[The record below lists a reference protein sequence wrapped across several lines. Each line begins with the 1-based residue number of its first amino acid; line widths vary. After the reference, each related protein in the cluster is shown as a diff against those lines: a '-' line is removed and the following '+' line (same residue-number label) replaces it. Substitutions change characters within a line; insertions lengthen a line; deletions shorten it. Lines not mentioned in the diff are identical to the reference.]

1 MLTRRKLVLGAALAA
16 LVPVAPALAAPDP
29 LLADILYGVSDALI
43 RDYIYR
49 NYEYGRWDGRYW
61 WYRGNRYTP
70 ATYRRF
76 WIDDYYRH
84 YPSPPPAHRPPPPG
98 HRPPPPP
105 HFDGPGGR
113 PPPPLRPPH
122 FAGGRPPG
130 GRARGLRSLHT
141 VRART
146 RRISAVPATGRRM
159 QAVRGPVTRTAAVR
173 VRLTSEVRAAEAR
186 AVPAVPAD
194 AAAPQPVPHLPS
206 GCGPEP
212 HPRTPDGLDSGSRI
226 RIDKRSVA
234 NYHSRHGGVKW
245 QAGHPQWLP
254 KPPPQTG
261 DGSI

>member
-1 MLTRRKLVLGAALAA
+1 MLTRRKLVLGAALAV
-16 LVPVAPALAAPDP
+16 LVPAAPALAAPDP

-84 YPSPPPAHRPPPPG
+84 YPPPPPAHRPPPG

-130 GRARGLRSLHT
+130 G
-141 VRART
+141 
-146 RRISAVPATGRRM
+146 P
-159 QAVRGPVTRTAAVR
+159 GPR
-173 VRLTSEVRAAEAR
+173 
-186 AVPAVPAD
+186 P
-194 AAAPQPVPHLPS
+194 PQPPHGPGPHFPS

-234 NYHSRHGGVKW
+234 NYRSRHGGVKW

>member
-16 LVPVAPALAAPDP
+16 LVPAAPALAAPDP

-84 YPSPPPAHRPPPPG
+84 YPPPPPAHRPPPG

-105 HFDGPGGR
+105 HFDGP
-113 PPPPLRPPH
+113 
-122 FAGGRPPG
+122 
-130 GRARGLRSLHT
+130 
-141 VRART
+141 
-146 RRISAVPATGRRM
+146 AV
-159 QAVRGPVTRTAAVR
+159 
-173 VRLTSEVRAAEAR
+173 VRLRLCGPRTLRAEGLPEDRAAEAR

-194 AAAPQPVPHLPS
+194 AAAPQPVPHFPS

>member
-1 MLTRRKLVLGAALAA
+1 MLTRRKLVLGAALAV
-16 LVPVAPALAAPDP
+16 LVPAAPALAAPDP

-84 YPSPPPAHRPPPPG
+84 YPPPPPAHRPPPG

-130 GRARGLRSLHT
+130 G
-141 VRART
+141 
-146 RRISAVPATGRRM
+146 P
-159 QAVRGPVTRTAAVR
+159 GPR
-173 VRLTSEVRAAEAR
+173 
-186 AVPAVPAD
+186 P
-194 AAAPQPVPHLPS
+194 PQPPHGPGPHFPS

-254 KPPPQTG
+254 KPPPQAG

>member
-1 MLTRRKLVLGAALAA
+1 MLTRRKLVLGAALAV
-16 LVPVAPALAAPDP
+16 LVPAAPALAAPDP

-84 YPSPPPAHRPPPPG
+84 YPPPPPAHRPPPG
-98 HRPPPPP
+98 HRPPP

-130 GRARGLRSLHT
+130 G
-141 VRART
+141 
-146 RRISAVPATGRRM
+146 P
-159 QAVRGPVTRTAAVR
+159 GPR
-173 VRLTSEVRAAEAR
+173 
-186 AVPAVPAD
+186 P
-194 AAAPQPVPHLPS
+194 PQPPHGPGPHFPS

>member
-1 MLTRRKLVLGAALAA
+1 MLTRRKLVLGAALAV
-16 LVPVAPALAAPDP
+16 LVPAAPALAAPDP

-84 YPSPPPAHRPPPPG
+84 YPPPPPAHRPPPG

-130 GRARGLRSLHT
+130 G
-141 VRART
+141 
-146 RRISAVPATGRRM
+146 P
-159 QAVRGPVTRTAAVR
+159 GPR
-173 VRLTSEVRAAEAR
+173 
-186 AVPAVPAD
+186 P
-194 AAAPQPVPHLPS
+194 PQPPPGPGPHFPS

>member
-1 MLTRRKLVLGAALAA
+1 MLTRRKLVLGAALAV
-16 LVPVAPALAAPDP
+16 LVPAAPALAAPDP

-84 YPSPPPAHRPPPPG
+84 YPPPPPAHRPPPG
-98 HRPPPPP
+98 HR
-105 HFDGPGGR
+105 
-113 PPPPLRPPH
+113 PPPLRPPH

-130 GRARGLRSLHT
+130 G
-141 VRART
+141 
-146 RRISAVPATGRRM
+146 P
-159 QAVRGPVTRTAAVR
+159 GPR
-173 VRLTSEVRAAEAR
+173 
-186 AVPAVPAD
+186 P
-194 AAAPQPVPHLPS
+194 PQPPHGPGPHFPS

>member
-16 LVPVAPALAAPDP
+16 LVPAAPALAAPDP

-84 YPSPPPAHRPPPPG
+84 YPPPSPAHRPPPPG
-98 HRPPPPP
+98 HRPPPPPRHRPPPPP

-113 PPPPLRPPH
+113 PPPRPPQ

-130 GRARGLRSLHT
+130 GPEA
-141 VRART
+141 
-146 RRISAVPATGRRM
+146 
-159 QAVRGPVTRTAAVR
+159 TAASAR
-173 VRLTSEVRAAEAR
+173 RRSASASLRRAGR
-186 AVPAVPAD
+186 
-194 AAAPQPVPHLPS
+194 Q
-206 GCGPEP
+206 GPG
-212 HPRTPDGLDSGSRI
+212 RS
-226 RIDKRSVA
+226 KRSPLTPLRL
-234 NYHSRHGGVKW
+234 NRLR
-245 QAGHPQWLP
+245 AGHEREIRPM
-254 KPPPQTG
+254 
-261 DGSI
+261 

>member
-1 MLTRRKLVLGAALAA
+1 MLTRRKLVLGAALAV
-16 LVPVAPALAAPDP
+16 LVPAAPALAAPDP

-84 YPSPPPAHRPPPPG
+84 YPPPPPAHRPPPG

-113 PPPPLRPPH
+113 PPPPLRLPH

-130 GRARGLRSLHT
+130 G
-141 VRART
+141 
-146 RRISAVPATGRRM
+146 P
-159 QAVRGPVTRTAAVR
+159 GPR
-173 VRLTSEVRAAEAR
+173 
-186 AVPAVPAD
+186 P
-194 AAAPQPVPHLPS
+194 PQPPHGPGPHFPS

>member
-1 MLTRRKLVLGAALAA
+1 MLTRRKLVLGAALAV
-16 LVPVAPALAAPDP
+16 LVPAAPALAAPDP

-84 YPSPPPAHRPPPPG
+84 YPPPPPAHRPPPG

-130 GRARGLRSLHT
+130 G
-141 VRART
+141 
-146 RRISAVPATGRRM
+146 P
-159 QAVRGPVTRTAAVR
+159 GPR
-173 VRLTSEVRAAEAR
+173 
-186 AVPAVPAD
+186 P
-194 AAAPQPVPHLPS
+194 PQPPHGPGPHFPS

-245 QAGHPQWLP
+245 QTGHPQWLP